1 MSALKYRP
9 DIDGLRGVAVLG
21 VIIYHAFP
29 TALPGG
35 FSGVDIFFVIS
46 GYLISGILYKG
57 VKARGGD
64 GGFSFREFY
73 ARRVR
78 RLFPSL
84 ITLLILTLVFGKII
98 LLNDEF
104 EQMGGHVAAGV
115 LFLQNMVFWSE
126 SGYFDIDATLKP
138 LLHLWSLAVEEQF
151 YIIFPPLLL
160 LFWKRK
166 WPMATLLWIL
176 LAASFIGNV
185 IMSYQARE
193 GDFFLTTYRAWEFLG
208 GCLLAWWHYGKN
220 HEEEVPFGN
229 CLSLAGLV
237 LICLGMALLHQAD
250 PYPGWRAIL
259 PVAGSLLI
267 IGAGKQAWVNRF
279 FLSHPA
285 IVWIGLISYPLY
297 LFHWPPRAFV
307 HIVKGDHP
315 ELSYTLWALA
325 IAFALTLATYYL
337 IEKPIRFSKSPRIV
351 PILSIAF
358 VFTSILGA
366 LIWRGVIPASLDAT
380 DLRLQKVA
388 EVVKD
393 RNWTKGLHKVW
404 SQGKMNLHQVGGS
417 GAQTLFFGDSNTEQ
431 YAPRVSEVLK
441 GNVGKA
447 RGALILACG
456 GVPPLPEITN
466 PEREQCGELVPKLRE
481 TLAAYPQI
489 DRVVISALWTFYY
502 GAPSK
507 YLYQEVPISEEAA
520 RKASLEAFGR
530 QLREMTAKGK
540 KVTVVLSIP
549 VGRELEPRRLYRRHF
564 FSPSEDKGLVL
575 TKEAFLK
582 EYGPLMDEIASVSKA
597 NGATVINPIDFLT
610 KDGICIVEDENGR
623 IHYDFG
629 HLRSSFVRE
638 KIKYLD
644 ATMAP

>member
-1 MSALKYRP
+1 M
-9 DIDGLRGVAVLG
+9 LG

-29 TALPGG
+29 ALLPGG

-57 VKARGGD
+57 VRE

-84 ITLLILTLVFGKII
+84 ITLLILALIFGKSI

-104 EQMGGHVAAGV
+104 EQMGKHVAAGV

-126 SGYFDIDATLKP
+126 SGYFDIDAALKP

-176 LAASFIGNV
+176 LLASFIGNI

-193 GDFFLTTYRAWEFLG
+193 AVFFLTTYRAWEFLG
-208 GCLLAWWHYGKN
+208 GSLLAWWHYGKN
-220 HEEEVPFGN
+220 HEEEVFCGN
-229 CLSLAGLV
+229 WLSLAGFLLLV
-237 LICLGMALLHQAD
+237 AGMGLLHQGD
-250 PYPGWRAIL
+250 PYPGWRAVL

-267 IGAGKQAWVNRF
+267 IGAGKRSWVNRF
-279 FLSHPA
+279 LLSHPA
-285 IVWIGLISYPLY
+285 VIWIGLISYPLY
-297 LFHWPPRAFV
+297 LFHWPPLAFV
-307 HIVKGDHP
+307 HIVKGENP
-315 ELSYTLWALA
+315 GLPYIFWALG
-325 IAFALTLATYYL
+325 IAVALTLMTYYL

-351 PILSIAF
+351 PILSFAF
-358 VFTSILGA
+358 VATGLLGA
-366 LIWRGVIPASLDAT
+366 LVWRGVIPASLDTT

-388 EVVKD
+388 VAVKD
-393 RNWTKGLHKVW
+393 RNWTKGLHKIW
-404 SQGKMNLHQVGGS
+404 SQGKMNLYKTGGE
-417 GAQTLFFGDSNTEQ
+417 GPETLFFGDSNTEQ
-431 YAPRVSEVLK
+431 YAPRIAEVLK
-441 GNVGKA
+441 GNVGLS
-447 RGALILACG
+447 RGAMILACG
-456 GVPPLPEITN
+456 GVPPLPEVTN
-466 PEREQCGELVPKLRE
+466 PEREQCGELVPKLEEVIR
-481 TLAAYPQI
+481 AYPSI
-489 DRVVISALWTFYY
+489 DRVVISSLWTFYY
-502 GAPSK
+502 GSPSK
-507 YLYQEVPISEEAA
+507 YLYRGIPISEEVA
-520 RKASLEAFGR
+520 KAESLAAFGKMIAD
-530 QLREMTAKGK
+530 MTARGK

-575 TKEAFLK
+575 TKEQFLK
-582 EYGPLMDEIASVSKA
+582 EYGSLLDEITAVAKA
-597 NGATVINPIDFLT
+597 NGANVINPVDDLC
-610 KDGICIVEDENGR
+610 KDGVCIVEDENGP

-629 HLRSSFVRE
+629 HLRSSFVRN
-638 KIKYLD
+638 KVKYLD
-644 ATMAP
+644 VTMEP

>member
-9 DIDGLRGVAVLG
+9 DIDGLRAVAVLG

-35 FSGVDIFFVIS
+35 FRGVDIFFVIS

-57 VKARGGD
+57 VQARGGE

-84 ITLLILTLVFGKII
+84 ITLLILAVIFGKII

-104 EQMGGHVAAGV
+104 EQLGKHVAAGM
-115 LFLQNMVFWSE
+115 LFIQNMAFWSE

-176 LAASFIGNV
+176 LSVSFIGNI

-208 GCLLAWWHYGKN
+208 GSLLAWWHFGKS

-229 CLSLAGLV
+229 WFSLAGLV
-237 LICLGMALLHQAD
+237 LLGLGMALLHQSD
-250 PYPGWRAIL
+250 PYPGWRAFL
-259 PVAGSLLI
+259 PVAGSILI
-267 IGAGKQAWVNRF
+267 IAAGKHSWANRII
-279 FLSHPA
+279 LSHPA

-297 LFHWPPRAFV
+297 LFHWPPLAFI

-315 ELSYTLWALA
+315 DLSYTLWALV

-337 IEKPIRFSKSPRIV
+337 IEKPIRFSRSPRVV
-351 PILSIAF
+351 PILSITF
-358 VFTSILGA
+358 ILTGFLGV
-366 LIWRGVIPASLDAT
+366 LIWRGVIPASLNPT
-380 DLRLQKVA
+380 DLRLQRVA

-404 SQGKMNLHQVGGS
+404 SRGKMNLHQIGGD

-431 YAPRVSEVLK
+431 YAPRVSEVLR
-441 GNVGKA
+441 GNDGHS

-456 GVPPLPEITN
+456 GVPPLPEVTN
-466 PEREQCGELVPKLRE
+466 PEREQCGELVPKLE
-481 TLAAYPQI
+481 EVIKEYPQI

-502 GAPSK
+502 GSPSK
-507 YLYQEVPISEEAA
+507 YLYQGVPISEKAA
-520 RKASLEAFGR
+520 RKSSLQAFGK
-530 QLREMTAKGK
+530 LIAEMIAKGK
-540 KVTVVLSIP
+540 RVTVVLSIP

-582 EYGPLMDEIASVSKA
+582 EYGPLIDEIASAAKA
-597 NGATVINPIDFLT
+597 NGATVINPMDYLT
-610 KDGICIVEDENGR
+610 KDGICIVEDENGP

-638 KIKYLD
+638 KVRYLD
-644 ATMAP
+644 ATMTP

>member
-1 MSALKYRP
+1 
-9 DIDGLRGVAVLG
+9 
-21 VIIYHAFP
+21 
-29 TALPGG
+29 
-35 FSGVDIFFVIS
+35 
-46 GYLISGILYKG
+46 
-57 VKARGGD
+57 
-64 GGFSFREFY
+64 
-73 ARRVR
+73 
-78 RLFPSL
+78 
-84 ITLLILTLVFGKII
+84 
-98 LLNDEF
+98 
-104 EQMGGHVAAGV
+104 MG
-115 LFLQNMVFWSE
+115 M
-126 SGYFDIDATLKP
+126 T
-138 LLHLWSLAVEEQF
+138 
-151 YIIFPPLLL
+151 
-160 LFWKRK
+160 
-166 WPMATLLWIL
+166 
-176 LAASFIGNV
+176 
-185 IMSYQARE
+185 
-193 GDFFLTTYRAWEFLG
+193 
-208 GCLLAWWHYGKN
+208 
-220 HEEEVPFGN
+220 
-229 CLSLAGLV
+229 
-237 LICLGMALLHQAD
+237 LLHQGD

-267 IGAGKQAWVNRF
+267 IGAGKHAWVNRF

-297 LFHWPPRAFV
+297 LFHWPPLAFV

-337 IEKPIRFSKSPRIV
+337 IEKPRRFSKSPRIV

-358 VFTSILGA
+358 VFTGILGA
-366 LIWRGVIPASLDAT
+366 LIWQGVIPASLDPT

-404 SQGKMNLHQVGGS
+404 SQGKMNLYQVGGNGS
-417 GAQTLFFGDSNTEQ
+417 QTLFFGDSNTEQ
-431 YAPRVSEVLK
+431 YAPRIEEVLI
-441 GNVGKA
+441 GNVGQA

-456 GVPPLPEITN
+456 GVPPLPEVTN
-466 PEREQCGELVPKLRE
+466 PEREQCGELVPKLHQ

-507 YLYQEVPISEEAA
+507 YLYHGVPISEEAA
-520 RKASLEAFGR
+520 RKTSLQAFGK
-530 QLREMTAKGK
+530 LIREMTAKGK
-540 KVTVVLSIP
+540 KVTVVLRIP

-564 FSPSEDKGLVL
+564 FSPSEDKGLFL
-575 TKEAFLK
+575 TKDSFLK
-582 EYGPLMDEIASVSKA
+582 EYGQLMDEIASVAKV
-597 NGATVINPIDFLT
+597 NGATVINPIDDLC
-610 KDGICIVEDENGR
+610 KDGICIVEDENGP